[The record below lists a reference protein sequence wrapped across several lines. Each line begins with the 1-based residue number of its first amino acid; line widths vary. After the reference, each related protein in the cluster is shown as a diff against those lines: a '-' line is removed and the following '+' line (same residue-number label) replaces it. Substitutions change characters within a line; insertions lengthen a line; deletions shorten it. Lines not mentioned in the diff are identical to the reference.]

1 VTDAKVRRA
10 ALTHPRRDRPLRAPA
25 HQRLLHELGWH
36 HDRGR
41 LGRFLDDPQLEPT
54 NKRAER
60 VLRPAVIA
68 RKVSPCAK
76 NRRGT
81 HTFEACTRVT
91 RTLTQQGIDSRVE
104 GLYDQCRFPSI
115 QDVPLGAV
123 VTIRPANQRQPSPK
137 VPTIASTEMPERQS
151 NQCFKKL
158 VITTYGC

>member
-1 VTDAKVRRA
+1 VTDAKAQLA
-10 ALTHPRRDRPLRAPA
+10 ALTHPRRGHPLQAPA

-36 HDRGR
+36 YDRGH

-81 HTFEACTRVT
+81 HAFEACTRVM
-91 RTLTQQGIDSRVE
+91 RKRTQQGIGSRVE
-104 GLYDQCRFPSI
+104 GLYDWCCFPSI
-115 QDVPLGAV
+115 QDVPPGAV
-123 VTIRPANQRQPSPK
+123 VTIRPANQ
-137 VPTIASTEMPERQS
+137 
-151 NQCFKKL
+151 
-158 VITTYGC
+158 